1 MQPTEKFLAHN
12 GSSKEPFGDLTN
24 NLNRVGK
31 QMQGSA
37 MKAHI
42 QAFGYS
48 GLPASALAAFKDKA
62 GSHGQH
68 FAVYPVGGSGATD
81 ERTLGSDAC
90 LNPRQEENDVTP
102 STFLRT
108 CASVTD
114 LDVAS
119 VHSASRS
126 SINAVCFALK
136 GSGLIGEKD
145 NKAGNE
151 HAQRLIGSSLNCT
164 SEAGGSES
172 DTSAVWTP
180 RSCMARL
187 HSKSTKGSSA
197 GKMSPRSCISTLPG
211 LRTGGKRRLPMWA
224 RALSNASNSHLLEE
238 WNQQQS
244 LLASMHL
251 HPHEENQQAELSTIG
266 DSLSAFADDM
276 QTLEDA
282 TPQEAQRNE
291 DSQVSREEED
301 ARATDPSTPVSSIPS
316 RLLSHALRAA
326 EKAVAPKPDALQ
338 DTTTERPRDLGSLR
352 PNANTT
358 SVADLV
364 RIWQHQPM
372 TVHSLPQQQ
381 SASGSGTPHER
392 GAPGRGYIS
401 PLVLSKVQ
409 SYLDTAA
416 SPSGIQATAG
426 TTGAVAAPSTP
437 VTACSMT
444 AEEQARRTQWW
455 GKQGLLFS
463 EKRSGHCKKTW
474 IGRAAP

>member
-1 MQPTEKFLAHN
+1 MQPTEKLLAHN
-12 GSSKEPFGDLTN
+12 GNSKEPFGDLTN

-42 QAFGYS
+42 QAFCHS
-48 GLPASALAAFKDKA
+48 GIPASALAALKGEA
-62 GSHGQH
+62 GSYSAAYQ
-68 FAVYPVGGSGATD
+68 AEDSGARN
-81 ERTLGSDAC
+81 ERALGSAAI
-90 LNPRQEENDVTP
+90 LNPGEEQNDVRP
-102 STFLRT
+102 STLLRT

-114 LDVAS
+114 LDMAS

-126 SINAVCFALK
+126 SITAACFALK
-136 GSGLIGEKD
+136 GGLGLSGEKD

-151 HAQRLIGSSLNCT
+151 HAQRLIRSTYTCA
-164 SEAGGSES
+164 SEAGASES
-172 DTSAVWTP
+172 DASAVWSP

-211 LRTGGKRRLPMWA
+211 LRAGGKRRLPMWA
-224 RALSNASNSHLLEE
+224 RALSNASNSHPLEE

-251 HPHEENQQAELSTIG
+251 HPHEEDQQAELSTIG

-282 TPQEAQRNE
+282 GPEEAQRNE
-291 DSQVSREEED
+291 DTQSSREEET
-301 ARATDPSTPVSSIPS
+301 ARATDPPTPVSSKPPG
-316 RLLSHALRAA
+316 LLSQALRAA
-326 EKAVAPKPDALQ
+326 EKAVAPKQ
-338 DTTTERPRDLGSLR
+338 DTMQNTTTERPRDLGSLR
-352 PNANTT
+352 PNAKTT

-372 TVHSLPQQQ
+372 TVHSLPKQQ

-416 SPSGIQATAG
+416 SPSGMRAPAGTAG
-426 TTGAVAAPSTP
+426 AVVAPSMP
-437 VTACSMT
+437 VTARSMT
-444 AEEQARRTQWW
+444 AEEQAQRTQWW

-463 EKRSGHCKKTW
+463 EKRSGRRKVK
-474 IGRAAP
+474 